1 MGCDAMKWVTRENVK
16 IDRVACPWLIT
27 RFIDDEAEFGFVPAE
42 SVLAVAE
49 REGAFSFDAPGAT
62 YTHRDGKCTF
72 EVLIDDHGIVAPG
85 LDSLARIVHAAD
97 IAEDLDTVP
106 EARGFKAI
114 ADAFALSVESDV
126 ERQRLQWPIYDALLA
141 WCAQREEEQLASG

>member
-1 MGCDAMKWVTRENVK
+1 MKWVTRENVNV
-16 IDRVACPWLIT
+16 DRVASPWLIT
-27 RFIDDEAEFGFVPAE
+27 RFIDDEAEFGFVAAE
-42 SVLAVAE
+42 SVISVAE
-49 REGAFSFDAPGAT
+49 REDAYSFDAPGAR

-72 EVLIDDHGIVAPG
+72 EVLIDEHGLVAPG
-85 LDSLARIVHAAD
+85 LDGLARIVHAAD

-141 WCAQREEEQLASG
+141 WCAQREEEQSTFG